1 MTSGRYRYVLRII
14 DPCMALG
21 MRSSGGETRAS
32 IPLRMRFDFG
42 GIQNMEE
49 MSTNLKWCL
58 CDVIT
63 SSLRMRQSSE
73 ETEIS

>member
-1 MTSGRYRYVLRII
+1 MNGLCPYVLRII

-21 MRSSGGETRAS
+21 MRSSGGKTRAS

-49 MSTNLKWCL
+49 MSANLKWCL
-58 CDVIT
+58 CDAIT
-63 SSLRMRQSSE
+63 FLRMRQRSE